1 MDQLIFYFL
10 FCSHFDYEIKKQNEL
25 NRPVLHHWYTSKKI
39 HWRLKNIAIK
49 TNHFLKLV
57 SYEVKY
63 TDARQ
68 QRSIKLCS
76 HGQWIHCLNW
86 Q

>member
-1 MDQLIFYFL
+1 MKLKSKTNIEF
-10 FCSHFDYEIKKQNEL
+10 
-25 NRPVLHHWYTSKKI
+25 NRAVLRHWYTSKQI

-63 TDARQ
+63 TDARK

-76 HGQWIHCLNW
+76 HGQWIDNRFNNMTEIKLSTK
-86 Q
+86 